1 MSLRMITLA
10 GTPLEMGRQH
20 GEQLPREGREMITTR
35 LRLASEA
42 AQKVAPRFDE
52 ARRLALA
59 DECVPYLRQYSPAVY
74 EEFMGMAEALELSP
88 AELVIGNGW
97 TDFSDLLSRRTREAL
112 HECTS
117 VALFGEMTAD
127 GRTYVAQTWDMNV
140 TAGPYMVLVRREP
153 EDGPVSLSLTT
164 AGCLSL
170 IGINEAGIAVG
181 NTNLAPCD
189 ARAGVFYLA
198 LIHEALAQT
207 DFGRA
212 VDCITRARR
221 LSGHYYYLGGPEGQF
236 CGIETTGERH
246 QVVQPERR
254 YYAHTNHYLERGL
267 MDGPATAGGN
277 SQGRLARMTAL
288 AEGLEGGV
296 TVEDMGGL
304 LRDHEGEHPICRHC
318 DEPTGAATLGAAVMC
333 PQARTIWAVAGNPCE
348 GDFEAHQL

>member
-1 MSLRMITLA
+1 MI
-10 GTPLEMGRQH
+10 E
-20 GEQLPREGREMITTR
+20 TR
-35 LRLASEA
+35 LRLACAA
-42 AQKVAPRFDE
+42 AQRAEARFD
-52 ARRLALA
+52 RDWCLALA
-59 DECVPYLRQYSPAVY
+59 DECVPYLEQYSPKVY

-97 TDFSDLLSRRTREAL
+97 TDFTDLLSRRTKEAL

-153 EDGPVSLSLTT
+153 EDGPATLSLTT

-170 IGINEAGIAVG
+170 IGVNEAGIAVG
-181 NTNLAPCD
+181 NTNLAPRD

-207 DFGRA
+207 DFRRA
-212 VDCITRARR
+212 VDCIIQARR
-221 LSGHYYYLGGPEGQF
+221 LSGHYYYLGGPEGEF

-246 QVVQPERR
+246 QVVQPQQPF
-254 YYAHTNHYLERGL
+254 YAHTNHYLERAL
-267 MDGPATAGGN
+267 MDGAASASAGGN
-277 SQGRLARMTAL
+277 SEGRLARMTAL

-318 DEPTGAATLGAAVMC
+318 DEPTGAATLGAAIMC
-333 PQARTIWAVAGNPCE
+333 PQAPTIWAVAGNPCE
-348 GDFEAHQL
+348 GDFEAHHIN